1 MTWVWHQMFSLSPWD
16 RSTGAGQTI
25 LTTPGTMG
33 LLINT
38 EGRVWEISTSVLK
51 SVWAQN
57 LKSICCQ
64 SKRLKHGKFREFS
77 YFQQVF
83 ICIAHKISRNT
94 STFFFFF
101 AICCDF
107 TLEWI
112 LNKIYEVCCDGHS
125 AQELWNS
132 HWRSL
137 LCLWTESLPA
147 SQDGFSFLIDAFVRF
162 LKLNGL
168 KIPGLFSTLL

>member
-64 SKRLKHGKFREFS
+64 SKRLKHGKFREFK
-77 YFQQVF
+77 V
-83 ICIAHKISRNT
+83 
-94 STFFFFF
+94 TFNRYSSALHIKFLGILALFFLQFVV
-101 AICCDF
+101 I
-107 TLEWI
+107 
-112 LNKIYEVCCDGHS
+112 
-125 AQELWNS
+125 S
-132 HWRSL
+132 HWNEY
-137 LCLWTESLPA
+137 WTKYMKCVVMGTQLKNSEIPTEGAFSVSELAAFQPA
-147 SQDGFSFLIDAFVRF
+147 RMASHS
-162 LKLNGL
+162 
-168 KIPGLFSTLL
+168 S